1 MTAHARIRPSTRAVA
16 HHADAPVSRRMPTP
30 ARQFHDRRAT
40 PRPEGVFS
48 GEAYLPWHQTLRRHW
63 LEYLIEAL
71 FLALFVLSAG
81 VVAMLRED
89 PLLRDALPSP
99 QARAALAGLAMGLV
113 AVAMIY
119 SPWGR
124 RSGTHLNPAMTLAFW
139 RLRKVGHWDLLFYA
153 VAQFA
158 GGVLGIAAVRAWL
171 APAFAAAGTIPLPHG
186 DLAGLALAFALELVL
201 SAAAMLVILLT
212 INHAALYRW
221 TGVVVGVIVALV
233 ATWQPPLSAFGVNPA
248 RTVVVSLADGRWDA
262 AALGL
267 LAPVLGMLL
276 AVDAYR
282 LLTGREQIACA
293 KLAHNLDGRC
303 IFRCQ
308 HPDQARVLALKQMD
322 RQLRARRS

>member
-1 MTAHARIRPSTRAVA
+1 
-16 HHADAPVSRRMPTP
+16 MPTP

-48 GEAYLPWHQTLRRHW
+48 GEAYLSWHLTLRRHW

-71 FLALFVLSAG
+71 FLAAFVLAGG
-81 VVAMLRED
+81 VVAALRED
-89 PLLRDALPSP
+89 PLLREALPSP

-153 VAQFA
+153 IAQFA
-158 GGVLGIAAVRAWL
+158 GGALGIAGVRAWL
-171 APAFAAAGTIPLPHG
+171 APAFAAAGAMTLPRG
-186 DLAGLALAFALELVL
+186 DAGALALALGLELAL
-201 SAAAMLVILLT
+201 SAAAMLVVLLT
-212 INHAALYRW
+212 INHATLYRW
-221 TGVVVGVIVALV
+221 TGAVFGVIVALL
-233 ATWQPPLSAFGVNPA
+233 AAWQSPVSALGINPA
-248 RTVVVSLADGRWDA
+248 RVVAAALVDDRRDI

-267 LAPVLGMLL
+267 LAPVAGMLL
-276 AVDAYR
+276 AVEAYR
-282 LLTGREQIACA
+282 LLTGRDQIACA

-308 HPDQARVLALKQMD
+308 HPEQARVLALKQMD
-322 RQLRARRS
+322 RQLRARRY